1 MLWCDGGSR
10 GNPGPAAV
18 GYVLE
23 DERGRLLEELGEQI
37 GVATATEA
45 ECRALIAGLKRVV
58 SLGLSR
64 LEVRLDAEVIAAHV
78 RGEQTLDGHRARRL
92 LAEVKEL
99 AASIDAVSFRWI
111 PRAENGRAN
120 ALVWLALTESNRGQA
135 TP

>member
-23 DERGRLLEELGEQI
+23 DERGRLLEEFGEQI

-58 SLGLSR
+58 ALGLSR
-64 LEVRLDAEVIAAHV
+64 LAVRLDAEVIAAHV
-78 RGEQTLDGHRARRL
+78 RGEQTVDSYRDPALPPPASDDPDESQFPAL
-92 LAEVKEL
+92 L
-99 AASIDAVSFRWI
+99 R
-111 PRAENGRAN
+111 
-120 ALVWLALTESNRGQA
+120 
-135 TP
+135 